1 MVRIDR
7 SDRTELLGLLEEAVR
22 AEVRVYE
29 LLSRVEEITG
39 QVMGLDAWVLREAG
53 DWDKSE
59 HVRLTDKSLTR
70 MLREVSPER

>member
-7 SDRTELLGLLEEAVR
+7 SDRTELLRLLEEAVR
-22 AEVRVYE
+22 AQVRVYE
-29 LLSRVEEITG
+29 LLSRVEEIAG
-39 QVMGLDAWVLREAG
+39 QVIGLDAWVLREAG

-59 HVRLTDKSLTR
+59 DARLTDKSLTC